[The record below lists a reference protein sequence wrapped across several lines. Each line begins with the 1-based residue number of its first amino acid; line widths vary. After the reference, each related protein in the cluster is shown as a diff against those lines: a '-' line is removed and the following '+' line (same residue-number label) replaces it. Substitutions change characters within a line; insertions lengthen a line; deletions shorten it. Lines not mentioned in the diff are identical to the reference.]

1 MPETK
6 SFSPIIGQPST
17 PTIRGKLIGTYLMEH
32 PATGKYYVGSS
43 SDLLKRK
50 SSHLSALSRGA
61 HICTALQAAYT
72 ADPTFKWTFWIC
84 GTREYAY
91 ELEQQLLDQIF
102 EKGIQLNTAPKAIH
116 PSLGLTRSQEWR
128 DKISKRNK
136 NNQYAKGMKYTDEQR
151 AANSA
156 RQKGKKRDPALVE
169 ATAAKLRGRP
179 QSAELIA
186 KRRQVML
193 NKAFKRPVMVNGV
206 QYDSTVHAADSLG
219 IKRSTMLYR
228 IQSDSPTWNDYKYLG
243 ERKPK

>member
-17 PTIRGKLIGTYLMEH
+17 PTIRGKLIGAYLMEH

-43 SDLLKRK
+43 NDLVRRK
-50 SSHLSALSRGA
+50 SEHSIELRNGIHPCAG
-61 HICTALQAAYT
+61 LQAAY
-72 ADPTFKWTFWIC
+72 AIDPTFKWTFWIC
-84 GTREYAY
+84 ETREFAY

-102 EKGIQLNTAPKAIH
+102 EKGIQLNTAPQAIH
-116 PSLGLTRSQEWR
+116 SGLGLKRSQEWR

-186 KRRQVML
+186 KRRQAML
-193 NKAFKRPVMVNGV
+193 AKAFKRPVSVHGV
-206 QYDSTVHAADSLG
+206 EYDSVLHAANSLN